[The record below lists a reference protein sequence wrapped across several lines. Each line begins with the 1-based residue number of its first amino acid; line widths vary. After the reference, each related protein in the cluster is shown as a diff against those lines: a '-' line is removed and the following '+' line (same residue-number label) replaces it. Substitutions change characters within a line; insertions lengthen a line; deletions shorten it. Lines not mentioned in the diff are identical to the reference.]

1 MKRKETVNK
10 LIKEGFSEKTLAG
23 LNDIQLRILSNRI
36 LGEQQ
41 MPSTVTH
48 VSKQDV
54 ATQNALKQQ
63 KKPFATYEGEMKE
76 GENDE
81 RKDVIKRIKFKL
93 KHEKDPKKIES
104 MKTLLSRIEK
114 NEKDDKGI
122 EAKAETMGV
131 GINEWV
137 DSVVGKNVH
146 PFTSKSEIMEL
157 IRKNIQE
164 QEMVDTEIDTET
176 LPEFLTF
183 DAIKAAQPAPA
194 EPTTKPTTRPG
205 KPDQKPRPRTP
216 YQPGP
221 GINPRPKAEKK

>member
-1 MKRKETVNK
+1 MNRKVTVSK

-23 LNDIQLRILSNRI
+23 LNDVQLKLLSNRV

-41 MPSTVTH
+41 MPSAVTN
-48 VSKQDV
+48 VSKQDL
-54 ATQNALKQQ
+54 ATQNMLKQQ

-76 GENDE
+76 EDTGERE
-81 RKDVIKRIKFKL
+81 SAIKRIEFKL
-93 KHEKDPKKIES
+93 KHEKDPKKIKS
-104 MKTLLSRIEK
+104 MKELLKRIKK

-122 EAKAETMGV
+122 EAKSEKLGV
-131 GINEWV
+131 TLNEWV
-137 DSVVGKNVH
+137 DNIVGKNVH
-146 PFTSKSEIMEL
+146 PFTSKSEIIDL

-164 QEMVDTEIDTET
+164 QEVAEPEVDVET

-183 DAIKAAQPAPA
+183 DAIKAAQPSPA